1 MEDQPDILI
10 HARRLI
16 YSPCK
21 ATAKERQKQ
30 QYAIAELETG
40 TGHVALVEEPIEV
53 QEWR

>member
-10 HARRLI
+10 HACCLI

-21 ATAKERQKQ
+21 PTAKERQKQ
-30 QYAIAELETG
+30 QYAIVELETG
-40 TGHVALVEEPIEV
+40 TGHVALVEEPIKV

>member
-16 YSPCK
+16 YSPRK
-21 ATAKERQKQ
+21 PAAKERQKQ

-40 TGHVALVEEPIEV
+40 TGHVALVEEPIKV
-53 QEWR
+53 QEWG